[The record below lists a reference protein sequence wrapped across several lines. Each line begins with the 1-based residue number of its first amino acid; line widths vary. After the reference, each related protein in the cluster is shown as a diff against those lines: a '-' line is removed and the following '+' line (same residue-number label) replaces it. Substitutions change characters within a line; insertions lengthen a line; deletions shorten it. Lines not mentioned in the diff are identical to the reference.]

1 MNYSTNNETDI
12 SKNIDI
18 TIEEKAT
25 GEISAGAGTGTTG
38 SSLNAGI
45 RENNYLGLGIKLDV
59 LSPNL
64 CIFLTSLIHYVV
76 L

>member
-1 MNYSTNNETDI
+1 MFNKSISKIKARNIFKSVNYSINNENDI

-38 SSLNAGI
+38 FSLNAGI
-45 RENNYLGLGIKLDV
+45 KENNYLGQV
-59 LSPNL
+59 LN
-64 CIFLTSLIHYVV
+64 
-76 L
+76 